1 MSHQKRQDT
10 LVRILCLMTGITK
23 TSFFDECC
31 YQKKVLHSK
40 FLVVLY
46 WLAFVLPQVIWWK
59 NSSKHILWWLVS
71 STPPILAR
79 RLMAQLSKFVL
90 FSLIWWLNPP
100 NPLQFGGF
108 HHQMQPVAHPFPS
121 TLQECKN
128 FGGCSHQTVFPSQ
141 ALIWWGIPPKLHGYI
156 LVWWWGPPK
165 PLPFPPTPQQRH
177 PPHTPSVDGQS
188 HQINRL
194 PILAKCFWCHSSPN
208 LPLHHWFDEQTHQIC
223 WNPPFLVNKPTKGT
237 HTHRLCYNL

>member
-1 MSHQKRQDT
+1 
-10 LVRILCLMTGITK
+10 
-23 TSFFDECC
+23 
-31 YQKKVLHSK
+31 
-40 FLVVLY
+40 
-46 WLAFVLPQVIWWK
+46 
-59 NSSKHILWWLVS
+59 
-71 STPPILAR
+71 
-79 RLMAQLSKFVL
+79 
-90 FSLIWWLNPP
+90 
-100 NPLQFGGF
+100 
-108 HHQMQPVAHPFPS
+108 MQPVAHPFPS

-237 HTHRLCYNL
+237 HTHTDFVTTCKPKIGEANRQIPGSTSRLVIGLTKPFASWALPQGWCSTGRTQCW